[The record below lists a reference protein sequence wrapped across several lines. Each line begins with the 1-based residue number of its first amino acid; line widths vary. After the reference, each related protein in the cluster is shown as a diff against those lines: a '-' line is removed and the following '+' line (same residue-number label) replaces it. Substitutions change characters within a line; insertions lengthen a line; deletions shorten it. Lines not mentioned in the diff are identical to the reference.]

1 MWREQKLLLSRQ
13 RQTSLESA
21 GCPKESPLG
30 YLLRASCSRGLE
42 HEPDFS
48 DLKHAHRISWI
59 RTCHFLFTYCT
70 LTAKE
75 VEDNGYCHNTKIQN
89 IIRHF
94 WLLGT
99 PEHDI
104 LALECE
110 MLILKSLI

>member
-1 MWREQKLLLSRQ
+1 MLSVSALYNLVLAKLLQLMLARN
-13 RQTSLESA
+13 L
-21 GCPKESPLG
+21 PFPV
-30 YLLRASCSRGLE
+30 
-42 HEPDFS
+42 
-48 DLKHAHRISWI
+48 
-59 RTCHFLFTYCT
+59 TYCT

-75 VEDNGYCHNTKIQN
+75 VEDDGYCHNTKIQN

-94 WLLGT
+94 RLLGT